1 MVKRDLAEWQTEG
14 LRLTAFVVEPIGPG
28 NLGWWEALLGEA
40 PSVSQT
46 RPRERVVTEEG
57 PFSGGKLSVV
67 ASTRRIDWRFGLDL
81 SEPPPEFPSVG
92 TYEMRHREFRD
103 LMQRWLEKSPPLNR
117 LAFGAVLLSPVENM
131 PEAYRVLD
139 KLLPSVEIDPDRTR
153 DLIYRINRRRSSRC
167 GIEGLEVNRL
177 STWGALTVST
187 VEVEMSIEGLE
198 KVHQSQT
205 SQYACRLEFDINTVP
220 EFRDELDKGKLP
232 ALLDELINLGNEIAT
247 EGDIP

>member
-40 PSVSQT
+40 PRVSQT

-67 ASTRRIDWRFGLDL
+67 ASTRRIDWRFGFDP
-81 SEPPPEFPSVG
+81 SEPPPEFPTVG
-92 TYEMRHREFRD
+92 TYKTRHLEFRD

-139 KLLPSVEIDPDRTR
+139 NLLPSVEIDPDRTR

-187 VEVEMSIEGLE
+187 VEVEMSVEGLE

-205 SQYACRLEFDINTVP
+205 SQYACRLEFDVNTAP
-220 EFRDELDKGKLP
+220 EFGGELDKGKLP
-232 ALLDELINLGNEIAT
+232 ALFDELVDLGSEIAT

>member
-1 MVKRDLAEWQTEG
+1 MVERDLAEWQTEG

-40 PSVSQT
+40 PSVTQT
-46 RPRERVVTEEG
+46 RPRERAITEEG

-67 ASTRRIDWRFGLDL
+67 ASTGRIDWRFGLDP

-92 TYEMRHREFRD
+92 TYETRHREFRD

-139 KLLPSVEIDPDRTR
+139 KLLPAVEIDPDRTR

-177 STWGALTVST
+177 STWAATTVST
-187 VEVEMSIEGLE
+187 VEVELSIEGSE

-205 SQYACRLEFDINTVP
+205 LQYACRLELDINTAP
-220 EFRDELDKGKLP
+220 GFGGELDKAKLP
-232 ALLDELINLGNEIAT
+232 SLFDELVDLGSEITT